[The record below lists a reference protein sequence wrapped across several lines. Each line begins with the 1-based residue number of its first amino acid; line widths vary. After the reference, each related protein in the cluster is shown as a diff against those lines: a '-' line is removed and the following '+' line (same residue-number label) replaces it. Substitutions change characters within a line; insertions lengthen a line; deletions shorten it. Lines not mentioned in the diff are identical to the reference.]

1 MVKKRKETKK
11 IEEGKNGTKGG
22 GKKRI
27 ELREEREREDRN
39 YESRNEGKIDE
50 DAEDEKDDD
59 AARPSDSTG
68 RPPC

>member
-1 MVKKRKETKK
+1 MER
-11 IEEGKNGTKGG
+11 
-22 GKKRI
+22 
-27 ELREEREREDRN
+27 REERKKGSNWERREREDRN